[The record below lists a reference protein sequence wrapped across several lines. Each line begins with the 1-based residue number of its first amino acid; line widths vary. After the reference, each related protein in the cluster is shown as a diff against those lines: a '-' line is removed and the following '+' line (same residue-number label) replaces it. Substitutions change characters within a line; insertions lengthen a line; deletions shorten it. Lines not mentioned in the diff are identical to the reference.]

1 MKKIINYIKN
11 LFKQRAERKALKKK
25 LEDIKKNDPFIY
37 K

>member
-1 MKKIINYIKN
+1 MPGINNRVFGSDIDV
-11 LFKQRAERKALKKK
+11 RVKKK